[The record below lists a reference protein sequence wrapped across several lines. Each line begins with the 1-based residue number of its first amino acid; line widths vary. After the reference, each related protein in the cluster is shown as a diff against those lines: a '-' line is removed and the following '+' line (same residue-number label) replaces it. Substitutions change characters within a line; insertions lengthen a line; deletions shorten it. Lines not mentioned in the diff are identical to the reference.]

1 MTTLLRSI
9 FALCLGILIG
19 WVSAHNTVAKE
30 CDRLG
35 AFYVG
40 DTVYKFRKEEP

>member
-1 MTTLLRSI
+1 MTTLLCSI

-19 WVSAHNTVAKE
+19 WVSAHTTVARD

-35 AFYVG
+35 AFFVG
-40 DTVYKFRKEEP
+40 DSVYKCRKE